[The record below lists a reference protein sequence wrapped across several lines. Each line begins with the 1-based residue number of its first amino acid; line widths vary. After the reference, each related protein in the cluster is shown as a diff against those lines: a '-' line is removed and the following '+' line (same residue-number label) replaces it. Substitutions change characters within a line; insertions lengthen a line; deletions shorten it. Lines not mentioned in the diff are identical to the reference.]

1 MDRALWLFLIGL
13 VFGGGLGFTLAAGY
27 GVTFD
32 GHDHAAAGADAP
44 VTVGTEH
51 MAPHATPLE
60 VSAIAAPE
68 VSLLIDPDPDAGWNL
83 QVKTRNFDFAPRDA
97 GGVHVDGTG
106 HAHLYVNGVKQARLY
121 GDWHHI
127 PALPA
132 GEVLIEVVLNTNDHR
147 PLAVAGRKIAAETRL
162 IVE

>member
-32 GHDHAAAGADAP
+32 GHDHAAAGAEAP
-44 VTVGTEH
+44 VTVGAEH
-51 MAPHATPLE
+51 A
-60 VSAIAAPE
+60 
-68 VSLLIDPDPDAGWNL
+68 NL

-127 PALPA
+127 PDLPA

-147 PLAVAGRKIAAETRL
+147 PLAVAGQKIAAETRL